1 VLGAIALFDR
11 AEAFAAAWARERC
24 APAFDESPDYEAGQ
38 QVHSRPQDTGRQ
50 KRPSL
55 AGYDSNFGGSAG
67 RFFLLPP
74 RAPRLPFS
82 LYIPRGVVAN

>member
-1 VLGAIALFDR
+1 MLGAIALFDR

-74 RAPRLPFS
+74 RAPRLEFLKHRRL
-82 LYIPRGVVAN
+82 LYP